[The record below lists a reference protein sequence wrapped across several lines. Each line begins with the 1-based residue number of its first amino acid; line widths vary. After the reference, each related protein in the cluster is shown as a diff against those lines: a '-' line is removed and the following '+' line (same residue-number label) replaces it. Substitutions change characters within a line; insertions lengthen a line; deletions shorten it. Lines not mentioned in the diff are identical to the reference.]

1 MRNESFDPILY
12 VAQIVTFAPGYRFH
26 CVSGKIDVA
35 QRSPEEYIIYPTYV
49 SFNIN
54 AGLRWATSFLADA
67 VL

>member
-12 VAQIVTFAPGYRFH
+12 VAQMVTFAPEYRFH

-35 QRSPEEYIIYPTYV
+35 QRSPEEHIIYPTYV

-54 AGLRWATSFLADA
+54 AGLRWAT
-67 VL
+67 